1 MLTVHV
7 RLPPR
12 KVSTMKE
19 SSMNTTLRVAL
30 VSLFGLLL
38 CTACAG
44 RQAASGPTVIL
55 QEDGKTRQVPAA
67 GFDEAAYLKRG
78 YIKNTDGQGHIIYVF
93 VPETDRPP
101 EEAFGQNIGK
111 GRAWYGDRGGGQGRG
126 GMGATGLTGGNNWN
140 R

>member
-1 MLTVHV
+1 
-7 RLPPR
+7 
-12 KVSTMKE
+12 
-19 SSMNTTLRVAL
+19 MNTTLRIALVAL
-30 VSLFGLLL
+30 SALLL
-38 CTACAG
+38 CAACAD

-55 QEDGKTRQVPAA
+55 QEDGKIRQVPAA

-78 YIKNTDGQGHIIYVF
+78 YMKNTDGQGNTIYVF

-126 GMGATGLTGGNNWN
+126 GMGATGLTGGNNWK